1 MIKEKLK
8 SNNMDDLIRN
18 VLFITLVAS
27 IFLLIAVNVGAYV
40 SDYLTKT
47 SCNAIDETY
56 VEGKYPGDGMCVKTR
71 GNIDIKK

>member
-56 VEGKYPGDGMCVKTR
+56 VEGKYPGSGVCVKST
-71 GNIDIKK
+71 GNVDIKK